1 MGYIL
6 YDLRESGNCRDMAP
20 AALADGNFSLAA
32 LPAGMDM
39 AGIYIIV
46 NTKTNNRYVGI
57 SSNIKNRFNTR
68 LATVTEMGFNNLEMQ
83 RIGVTWGSVAVRDS
97 LPTPTYYPNDKKWPI
112 PGSTV
117 VWPPDTGS
125 FVATIDGQSIN
136 LEKLLIRF
144 VLQKLGAGGT
154 VSNNAMA
161 FQRYDNPTND
171 IIRVGVA
178 WGDMGGLFEPG
189 FVEAEWYPGLGN
201 GW

>member
-1 MGYIL
+1 MGYIF
-6 YDLRESGNCRDMAP
+6 YDLRRSDSCRDMAP
-20 AALADGNFSLAA
+20 AALADGTFSDAA

-46 NTKTNNRYVGI
+46 NTQTNNRYVGI

-68 LATVTEMGFNNLEMQ
+68 LATVTEMGFHNLEMQ
-83 RIGVTWGSVAVRDS
+83 RIGVTWGSVSVRNS
-97 LPTPTYYPNDKKWPI
+97 LPPATYLPQQAAWPV

-117 VWPPDTGS
+117 VSPPPFGS
-125 FVATIDGQSIN
+125 FVATVDGQSIN

-144 VLQKLGAGGT
+144 VLRKLGAGGT

-161 FQRYDNPTND
+161 YQRYDNPTAD
-171 IIRVGVA
+171 IIKVCVA
-178 WGDMGGLFEPG
+178 WGDMGGLFQADYI
-189 FVEAEWYPGLGN
+189 EAEWYPGIGH